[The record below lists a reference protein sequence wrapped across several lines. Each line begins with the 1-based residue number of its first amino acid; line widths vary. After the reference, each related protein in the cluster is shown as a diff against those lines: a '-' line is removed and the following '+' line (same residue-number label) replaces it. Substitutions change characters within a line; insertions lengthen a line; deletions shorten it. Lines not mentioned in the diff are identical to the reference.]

1 MSKEL
6 EEILDRWK
14 LYISL
19 TKNFS
24 NKDMELLKIEEI
36 EELLDYI
43 SNLQQ
48 ENQQL
53 KELCNKY
60 EEEHKKEFKIWLQGQ
75 KVLAE
80 LEEWLKIE
88 RINNAFIDEDTI
100 MEVQLKIQELKEK
113 YK

>member
-14 LYISL
+14 LYISF

-48 ENQQL
+48 ENKQL
-53 KELCNKY
+53 KETLKDIEELLLSEEQPVQPCNIRY
-60 EEEHKKEFKIWLQGQ
+60 DILEIIKKALGG
-75 KVLAE
+75 
-80 LEEWLKIE
+80 
-88 RINNAFIDEDTI
+88 
-100 MEVQLKIQELKEK
+100 KE
-113 YK
+113 